1 MHNAAMSRW
10 SAVVIAVS
18 LLVAQPHAR
27 AAELRVWTARA
38 GATVLA
44 EIGPE
49 FERATGHKLAV
60 TADLP
65 DPFLKRVRAGEP
77 FDILIST
84 AGPIDALIEEGRLI
98 KETRA
103 TFARS
108 GIGVEVR
115 QGARKPDISSV
126 EAFKRAVLDAKSI
139 AYLRIGSGLYLHGLF
154 ERMGIAE
161 QIKAKVTR
169 PESDA
174 VSELVAQGK
183 VELGLVVSTQILT
196 TPGVEFVGPLPA
208 EIQHYIV
215 FVGAVSAKSQVP
227 DAAREL
233 MRFLASAP
241 ALAVI
246 KAQGMEPGRAY

>member
-1 MHNAAMSRW
+1 MRSVRVATVAGLF
-10 SAVVIAVS
+10 
-18 LLVAQPHAR
+18 LLLAQPLAH

-44 EIGPE
+44 EIGPQ
-49 FERATGHKLAV
+49 FERASGHKLVV

-65 DPFLKRVRAGEP
+65 APFLARARAGEI

-84 AGPIDALIEEGRLI
+84 EGPVDTLLAEGKLAAG
-98 KETRA
+98 TRFE
-103 TFARS
+103 FARS

-115 QGARKPDISSV
+115 QGATKPDVSTV

-139 AYLRIGSGLYLHGLF
+139 AYLKVGSGLYLQSLF

-161 QIKAKVTR
+161 RIAAKATR
-169 PESDA
+169 PDSDA
-174 VSELVAQGK
+174 VSELVAAGE

-196 TPGVEFVGPLPA
+196 TPGVDFVGPLPA
-208 EIQHYIV
+208 QIQHYIA
-215 FVGAVSAKSQVP
+215 FVGAIGAESKAP

-233 MRFLASAP
+233 VEFLQSP
-241 ALAVI
+241 RSRAVI
-246 KAQGMEPGRAY
+246 EAQGMER